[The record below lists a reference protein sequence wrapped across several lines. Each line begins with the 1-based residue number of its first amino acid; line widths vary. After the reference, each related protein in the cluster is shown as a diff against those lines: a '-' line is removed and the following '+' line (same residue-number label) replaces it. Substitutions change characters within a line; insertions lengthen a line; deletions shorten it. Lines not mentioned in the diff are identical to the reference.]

1 MGYMSGTTRYAG
13 CSVSIAMTDRKP
25 CIRCERPIDAQA
37 RSCPFCNWD
46 QSLAVPPAEEN
57 INTAPAYVPPD
68 ERPWRGKILAAVAFA
83 ALLVI
88 AFVIGT
94 FIHGFEPSE
103 VKAAQK
109 NTQPQAPQTFTP
121 AHRSDVTLVPVSGS
135 DLPQT
140 IEQPIT
146 SAPAQAPGQQLNDAT
161 ALPADEYAAA
171 AARAKAQREAARKNN
186 PLVDPRSITGAA
198 SEEGDKA
205 KQAERSDES
214 NASDQPPAIRRSA
227 SRTEA
232 YLESK
237 PLPHISVD
245 HDITARLNLTVSP
258 EGRVTEIDV
267 NETIPEMPKLIQAVK
282 NWRFRPA
289 TENGTPVTARVA
301 VDITFRANE

>member
-1 MGYMSGTTRYAG
+1 
-13 CSVSIAMTDRKP
+13 VTDRKP
-25 CIRCERPIDAQA
+25 CIRCERAIDAQA

-46 QSLAVPPAEEN
+46 QSQAVPPPEEN

-68 ERPWRGKILAAVAFA
+68 ERPWRGKILAGVAFA
-83 ALLVI
+83 ALLII

-94 FIHGFEPSE
+94 FIHGFESNE

-109 NTQPQAPQTFTP
+109 NPAPQAPTTLTP
-121 AHRSDVTLVPVSGS
+121 AHRSDVTLVPVNGSG
-135 DLPQT
+135 LPQT

-146 SAPAQAPGQQLNDAT
+146 SAPPQAPGQQPNDAT
-161 ALPADEYAAA
+161 ALPADQYAAA
-171 AARAKAQREAARKNN
+171 AARVKAEREAAKKNN
-186 PLVDPRSITGAA
+186 PLVDPRSITGEAYQ
-198 SEEGDKA
+198 EGDKA
-205 KQAERSDES
+205 KRADRSDAT
-214 NASDQPPAIRRSA
+214 NASDQQPPAIQKTA

-237 PLPHISVD
+237 PLPRIFVD

-258 EGRVTEIDV
+258 EGRVTDIDV
-267 NETIPEMPKLIQAVK
+267 SEPIPEMPKLIQAVQ

-289 TENGTPVTARVA
+289 TENGTPVTAKVA

>member
-1 MGYMSGTTRYAG
+1 MS
-13 CSVSIAMTDRKP
+13 DRKP
-25 CIRCERPIDAQA
+25 CIRCERAIDVQA

-46 QSLAVPPAEEN
+46 QSQPVPPPEES
-57 INTAPAYVPPD
+57 ISTAPAYVPPD
-68 ERPWRGKILAAVAFA
+68 DRPWRGKILAAVAFA
-83 ALLVI
+83 ALLII

-94 FIHGFEPSE
+94 FIHGFEPNE

-109 NTQPQAPQTFTP
+109 NATPQAPALTP

-135 DLPQT
+135 GLPQS

-146 SAPAQAPGQQLNDAT
+146 SAPPQAPGQQPNDAT
-161 ALPADEYAAA
+161 ALPADQYAAA
-171 AARAKAQREAARKNN
+171 AARVKAEREAAKKNN
-186 PLVDPRSITGAA
+186 PLVDPRSITGSAYQ
-198 SEEGDKA
+198 E
-205 KQAERSDES
+205 AEKPKETARTDET
-214 NASDQPPAIRRSA
+214 NAPDQQPAIPKRA

-237 PLPHISVD
+237 PLPRISVD

-258 EGRVTEIDV
+258 EGRVTDIDV
-267 NETIPEMPKLIQAVK
+267 SEPIPDMPRLIQAVQ

>member
-1 MGYMSGTTRYAG
+1 MAMS
-13 CSVSIAMTDRKP
+13 DQKP
-25 CIRCERPIDAQA
+25 CIRCGSAIDAQA

-46 QSLAVPPAEEN
+46 QSQAVPSPEES
-57 INTAPAYVPPD
+57 ISTAPPYVPPD
-68 ERPWRGKILAAVAFA
+68 DLPWRGKVLAAVAFA
-83 ALLVI
+83 ALLII

-109 NTQPQAPQTFTP
+109 NASPQAPVKLTP
-121 AHRSDVTLVPVSGS
+121 AQRSDVTLVPVSGADS
-135 DLPQT
+135 PQS

-146 SAPAQAPGQQLNDAT
+146 SAPPQAPGQQPNDAT
-161 ALPADEYAAA
+161 ALPANQYAAA
-171 AARAKAQREAARKNN
+171 AARAKAEREAAKKSNR
-186 PLVDPRSITGAA
+186 LVDPRSITGSA

-205 KQAERSDES
+205 KETAR
-214 NASDQPPAIRRSA
+214 NDQNNTPDQQPAIPKRA
-227 SRTEA
+227 ARTAA

-237 PLPHISVD
+237 PLPHISVY

-258 EGRVTEIDV
+258 EGRVTDIDV
-267 NETIPEMPKLIQAVK
+267 NESIPDMPKLIQAVQ

>member
-1 MGYMSGTTRYAG
+1 
-13 CSVSIAMTDRKP
+13 MTDRKP
-25 CIRCERPIDAQA
+25 CIRCERAIDAHA
-37 RSCPFCNWD
+37 KSCPFCNWD
-46 QSLAVPPAEEN
+46 QSQPVPPPEAN
-57 INTAPAYVPPD
+57 ISTAPPYVPPD

-88 AFVIGT
+88 AFVVGT

-109 NTQPQAPQTFTP
+109 APAPQAPQPVTP

-135 DLPQT
+135 DVLQP
-140 IEQPIT
+140 IETPIT
-146 SAPAQAPGQQLNDAT
+146 SAPPQAPGQQSSDAT
-161 ALPADEYAAA
+161 ALPADQYAAA
-171 AARAKAQREAARKNN
+171 AARAKAERDAAKKSN
-186 PLVDPRSITGAA
+186 PLVDPRSLTGAA
-198 SEEGDKA
+198 SQQGEKP
-205 KQAERSDES
+205 KQAERADNT
-214 NASDQPPAIRRSA
+214 NASDQQEPAIRRSA

-245 HDITARLNLTVSP
+245 HDITARLNLTVSA
-258 EGRVTEIDV
+258 EGRVTDIDI
-267 NETIPEMPKLIQAVK
+267 NEPIPDMPRLIQAVQ

-289 TENGTPVTARVA
+289 TENGTPVTAKVA

>member
-1 MGYMSGTTRYAG
+1 M
-13 CSVSIAMTDRKP
+13 AMTDRKS
-25 CIRCERPIDAQA
+25 CIRCGRAIDAQA
-37 RSCPFCNWD
+37 KSCPFCNWD
-46 QSLAVPPAEEN
+46 QSQAVPPPEDN

-94 FIHGFEPSE
+94 FIHGFEPNE

-109 NTQPQAPQTFTP
+109 NPAPQAPP
-121 AHRSDVTLVPVSGS
+121 AFKPSPRSNVTLVPVSGS
-135 DLPQT
+135 DVPQT

-146 SAPAQAPGQQLNDAT
+146 SAPPQAPGQQPNDAT
-161 ALPADEYAAA
+161 ALPANQYAAA
-171 AARAKAQREAARKNN
+171 AARVKAEREAAKKIN
-186 PLVDPRSITGAA
+186 PLVDPRSLTGAA
-198 SEEGDKA
+198 YQEGEKP
-205 KQAERSDES
+205 KQADRNGAT
-214 NASDQPPAIRRSA
+214 NASDQQPAIRKTT
-227 SRTEA
+227 SRTDA

-258 EGRVTEIDV
+258 EGRVTDIDV
-267 NETIPEMPKLIQAVK
+267 SEPIPEMPKLIQAVQ

-289 TENGTPVTARVA
+289 TENGTPVTAKVA

>member
-1 MGYMSGTTRYAG
+1 MAMS
-13 CSVSIAMTDRKP
+13 DRKP
-25 CIRCERPIDAQA
+25 CIRCERGIDAQA
-37 RSCPFCNWD
+37 KSCPFCNWD
-46 QSLAVPPAEEN
+46 QAQPAPPPEAN
-57 INTAPAYVPPD
+57 INTAPPYVPPD

-83 ALLVI
+83 ALLII
-88 AFVIGT
+88 AFVVGT

-109 NTQPQAPQTFTP
+109 NTPAPQAPQPFTP
-121 AHRSDVTLVPVSGS
+121 SPRSNVTLVPVSGS
-135 DLPQT
+135 GLPQT

-146 SAPAQAPGQQLNDAT
+146 SAPPQAPGQPSSDAT

-171 AARAKAQREAARKNN
+171 AARAKAQSEAAKKNN
-186 PLVDPRSITGAA
+186 PLVDPRSLTGAA
-198 SEEGDKA
+198 YQEADRTPKPAEHTDTTESANTNPTEEPPA
-205 KQAERSDES
+205 
-214 NASDQPPAIRRSA
+214 PPAIRRGA

-258 EGRVTEIDV
+258 QGRVTDIDIS
-267 NETIPEMPKLIQAVK
+267 EPIPDMPKLIQAVQ

-289 TENGTPVTARVA
+289 TENGTPVTAKVA
-301 VDITFRANE
+301 VDITFHANE

>member
-1 MGYMSGTTRYAG
+1 MS
-13 CSVSIAMTDRKP
+13 DRKP
-25 CIRCERPIDAQA
+25 CIRCERAIDAQA

-46 QSLAVPPAEEN
+46 QSQPVPPPEES
-57 INTAPAYVPPD
+57 ISTAAAYVPPD
-68 ERPWRGKILAAVAFA
+68 DRPWRGKILAAVAFA
-83 ALLVI
+83 ALLII
-88 AFVIGT
+88 AFVVGT

-109 NTQPQAPQTFTP
+109 NAIPLAPQTLTP
-121 AHRSDVTLVPVSGS
+121 AHRSNVTLVPVSGS
-135 DLPQT
+135 DIPQA

-146 SAPAQAPGQQLNDAT
+146 SAPPQAPGQQPNDAT
-161 ALPADEYAAA
+161 ALPADQYAAA
-171 AARAKAQREAARKNN
+171 AARAKAEREAAKKNN
-186 PLVDPRSITGAA
+186 PLVDPRSITGSAYQEA
-198 SEEGDKA
+198 DKA
-205 KQAERSDES
+205 KETARNDETNAPDQA
-214 NASDQPPAIRRSA
+214 PAIPKRA

-237 PLPHISVD
+237 PLPRISVD

-258 EGRVTEIDV
+258 EGRVTDIDV
-267 NETIPEMPKLIQAVK
+267 NEAIPDMPKLIQAVQ

>member
-1 MGYMSGTTRYAG
+1 
-13 CSVSIAMTDRKP
+13 MTDRKP

-46 QSLAVPPAEEN
+46 QSQAVPPPEAN

-68 ERPWRGKILAAVAFA
+68 ERPWRGKILAGVAFA

-88 AFVIGT
+88 AFVVGT
-94 FIHGFEPSE
+94 FIHGFEPNE

-109 NTQPQAPQTFTP
+109 NTPPPQAPPTFNP
-121 AHRSDVTLVPVSGS
+121 SPRSNVTLVPVSGS
-135 DLPQT
+135 GLPQA

-146 SAPAQAPGQQLNDAT
+146 SAPAMTPGQQLNDAT

-171 AARAKAQREAARKNN
+171 AARAKAQREAAKKNN

-198 SEEGDKA
+198 YQEGDRMR
-205 KQAERSDES
+205 QTERTEAP
-214 NASDQPPAIRRSA
+214 NTSDQPPAIRRST

-245 HDITARLNLTVSP
+245 HDITARLNLTVSAQ
-258 EGRVTEIDV
+258 GRVTDIDV
-267 NETIPEMPKLIQAVK
+267 NEPIPDMPKLIQAVQ

-289 TENGTPVTARVA
+289 TENGTPVTAKVA

>member
-1 MGYMSGTTRYAG
+1 MSGTTRYGG
-13 CSVSIAMTDRKP
+13 CSVSMAMTDRKP

-37 RSCPFCNWD
+37 RSCPFCNWN
-46 QSLAVPPAEEN
+46 QSQAVPPPEAN

-83 ALLVI
+83 ALLII
-88 AFVIGT
+88 AFVGT

-109 NTQPQAPQTFTP
+109 NTPPPQAPQSFTP
-121 AHRSDVTLVPVSGS
+121 SPRSNVTLVPVSGS
-135 DLPQT
+135 DVTQT

-146 SAPAQAPGQQLNDAT
+146 SAPPQAPGQQPNDAT
-161 ALPADEYAAA
+161 ALPADQYAAA
-171 AARAKAQREAARKNN
+171 AARAKAERDAAKKNN

-198 SEEGDKA
+198 YQQAEKA
-205 KQAERSDES
+205 KQEERSDET
-214 NASDQPPAIRRSA
+214 PAIRKTA
-227 SRTEA
+227 SRTDA

-258 EGRVTEIDV
+258 EGRVTDIDV
-267 NETIPEMPKLIQAVK
+267 NEPIPEMPKLIQAVQ

-289 TENGTPVTARVA
+289 TENGTPVRARVA